1 VKSVFDRGMVM
12 RFQGA
17 VVLITGGTRGIGLQV
32 ARGFAAEGGLVTVVG
47 RDSGTGKEAVRAV
60 DGISFIQ
67 CDVRRAEDCKRAIAD
82 VLRTHGRLDVLVNN
96 AGVIYRNRTVDQT
109 TEEEWDTTF
118 EVNVRGAFLMSKY
131 AIQTLREAKG
141 NIVNVSSYVGLVG
154 FAGAAAYAASKAA
167 LVNLT
172 RTMALDHAGEGVRI
186 NCVCPGSVDTEMIRD
201 AWRSYGDVAEAEQL
215 WNAKHPLGR
224 IAKPDEVSR
233 AILFMASS
241 EASFITGAALPV
253 DGGITAG

>member
-1 VKSVFDRGMVM
+1 M
-12 RFQGA
+12 RFKGA
-17 VVLITGGTRGIGLQV
+17 VVLVTGGTRGIGQQA
-32 ARGFAAEGGLVTVVG
+32 ARDFVSEGASVSILG
-47 RDSGTGKEAVRAV
+47 RDSTAIAKLGRDVGE
-60 DGISFIQ
+60 ISFVQ
-67 CDVRRAEDCKRAIAD
+67 CDLRRAEQCEQAIRQ
-82 VLRTHGRLDVLVNN
+82 VLEAHGRLDVLVNN
-96 AGVIYRNRTVDQT
+96 AGVIFRNRTVEQT

-118 EVNVRGAFLMSKY
+118 GVNVRGAYLMSKY
-131 AIQTLREAKG
+131 AIGSLRNSGG

-172 RTMALDHAGEGVRI
+172 RTMALDHAGEGVRV
-186 NCVCPGSVDTEMIRD
+186 NCVCPGSVDTEMIRA
-201 AWRSYGDVAEAEQL
+201 AWRSHGDPAEAERL
-215 WNAKHPLGR
+215 WKAKHPLGR

-233 AILFMASS
+233 AILFLASD